1 MSKSGEEQ
9 IKSRLSKGWLSFGR
23 CSSFVMVVEMDNGVA
38 RSRQAKANQ
47 ARDKVHARL
56 NLASFPLNSHG
67 PIAIAAI

>member
-1 MSKSGEEQ
+1 
-9 IKSRLSKGWLSFGR
+9 
-23 CSSFVMVVEMDNGVA
+23 MVVEMDNGVA

-67 PIAIAAI
+67 PIAVAAI